1 MRLTDEQIGAEL
13 YALRPT
19 PSEDF
24 AARLDT
30 RAAAGFPAARAKA
43 GDRTLTWGRLGMV
56 LAPLAGVAVVAVVL
70 ANSGS
75 GGGGTNAAREATPSV
90 APSGGPPEVAGAGKA
105 DLFGK
110 QAARVVQPS
119 TPAPPNG
126 ARPRNGRAQIQELS
140 AALGLST
147 DAGKLQGAADGVV
160 QVTDRY
166 RGFVDSSDVHVGGS
180 DGHASFTLRIPAA
193 DLRDAL
199 DDLSGLGRVVSRDE
213 GSANVTGAYVDAG
226 KAFREARAKVDSLVA
241 KLGSASSPTEAA
253 AIRQQLITA
262 RQELAAAR
270 TALRSVKQRVTYAP
284 VSVQI
289 RADGDGNWS
298 IGDAADDAVG
308 VLEAIA
314 GAALITLAVL
324 VPLAALLGLGW
335 LGARDFSRRR
345 REATLDRT

>member
-13 YALRPT
+13 YALRST

-24 AARLDT
+24 AATLDR
-30 RAAAGFPAARAKA
+30 RAAAGFPTARATA

-56 LAPLAGVAVVAVVL
+56 LAPLAGVAVVAVVI

-75 GGGGTNAAREATPSV
+75 GGGGNDGTLEARPSV
-90 APSGGPPEVAGAGKA
+90 APSAAPHGAGVAGNGLA
-105 DLFGK
+105 GK
-110 QAARVVQPS
+110 QAAGTALPS
-119 TPAPPNG
+119 IPAPPNG

-180 DGHASFTLRIPAA
+180 NGHAFFSLRIPAA
-193 DLRDAL
+193 HLRDSL
-199 DDLSGLGRVVSRDE
+199 DDLSDLGRVVSRDE

-226 KAFREARAKVDSLVA
+226 KVFRQARAKVDSLVA
-241 KLGSASSPTEAA
+241 QLGSASSPTEAA
-253 AIRQQLITA
+253 AIRQQLVTA
-262 RQELAAAR
+262 RQELVAAR
-270 TALRSVKQRVTYAP
+270 AALRGMKQGVAYAP

-324 VPLAALLGLGW
+324 VPLVALLVVGW
-335 LGARDFSRRR
+335 LGTRELNRRR
-345 REATLDRT
+345 REGALD